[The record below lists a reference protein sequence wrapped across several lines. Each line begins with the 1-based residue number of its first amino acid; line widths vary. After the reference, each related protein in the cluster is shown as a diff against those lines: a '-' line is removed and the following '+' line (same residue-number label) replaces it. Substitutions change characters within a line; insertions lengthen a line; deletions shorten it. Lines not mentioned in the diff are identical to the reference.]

1 MVLIAEYEPKVTVPL
16 TIPPLARRD
25 ALEVIVTASDV
36 PFVDVQASMV
46 PPFMIMLLLSIS
58 TPPPAFALQPRIMA
72 LPLIEKLLVENT
84 PPPEVFELQFSIVP
98 PFMVKVALLAKYTPP
113 PP

>member
-1 MVLIAEYEPKVTVPL
+1 MNKFIK
-16 TIPPLARRD
+16 I
-25 ALEVIVTASDV
+25 
-36 PFVDVQASMV
+36 F
-46 PPFMIMLLLSIS
+46 
-58 TPPPAFALQPRIMA
+58 MA

-84 PPPEVFELQFSIVP
+84 PPPEDFELQFSIVP